1 MTQFVTPFLKEREMP
16 STMETINIILDAL
29 PTLLK
34 GMGVT
39 LEVTV
44 ISLIIAMFIGLVLG
58 VFSITKSKILRTI
71 STAFVDIIRGT
82 PLLVQILFIYFGL
95 PSVIDINLTAFAAG
109 VIAITLNAAAYLV
122 EIFRAGIN
130 SIDKGQ
136 MEAGRTIGFS
146 YSETMRLIILPQAIR
161 RMIPAFVNQFIVSI
175 KDTSLLSAIG
185 VAELTLSG
193 QSIYAANFR
202 AFEIL
207 FAVGVLYFIII
218 YSLTLFSRW
227 LERRLDVA

>member
-1 MTQFVTPFLKEREMP
+1 MP
-16 STMETINIILDAL
+16 SIMETINIILDGL

-39 LEVTV
+39 IEVTV
-44 ISLIIAMFIGLVLG
+44 ISLILAMVIGLVLG
-58 VFSITKSKILRTI
+58 VFSITKSKVLRMI
-71 STAFVDIIRGT
+71 STVFVDIIRGT

-95 PSVIDINLTAFAAG
+95 PSVIDISLTAFSAG
-109 VIAITLNAAAYLV
+109 VIAITVNAAAYLV

-136 MEAGRTIGFS
+136 MEAGRSLGFS
-146 YSETMRLIILPQAIR
+146 YGQTMRLIILPQAIR

-185 VAELTLSG
+185 LAELTLSG
-193 QSIYAANFR
+193 QSIYAANFH

-207 FAVGVLYFIII
+207 FAVGVLYFVII
-218 YSLTLFSRW
+218 YSLTLLSRW

>member
-1 MTQFVTPFLKEREMP
+1 
-16 STMETINIILDAL
+16 METINVIIDAL

-34 GMGVT
+34 GMGLTV
-39 LEVTV
+39 EITV
-44 ISLIIAMFIGLVLG
+44 ISLILAMFIGVMLG
-58 VFSITKSKILRTI
+58 IFSITKSKVLRFI

-95 PSVIDINLTAFAAG
+95 PSVLNISLTAFAAG
-109 VIAITLNAAAYLV
+109 VIAITINAAAYLV

-146 YSETMRLIILPQAIR
+146 YSQTMRLIILPQAFR

-185 VAELTLSG
+185 LAELTLSG
-193 QSIYAANFR
+193 QSIYAVNFR

-207 FAVGVLYFIII
+207 TVVGILYFIII
-218 YSLTLFSRW
+218 YSLSILSRL
-227 LERRLDVA
+227 LERRLNVS

>member
-1 MTQFVTPFLKEREMP
+1 MTQFVIPFLKERRVASM
-16 STMETINIILDAL
+16 METIHIILEGL

-34 GMGVT
+34 GMGMT
-39 LEVTV
+39 IEITV
-44 ISLIIAMFIGLVLG
+44 ISLILAMVIGLVLG

-71 STAFVDIIRGT
+71 SIAFVDIIRGT

-95 PSVIDINLTAFAAG
+95 PSVIDISLTAFSAG
-109 VIAITLNAAAYLV
+109 VIAITVNAAAYLI

-146 YSETMRLIILPQAIR
+146 YSQTMRLIILPQAIR

-185 VAELTLSG
+185 LTELTLSG
-193 QSIYAANFR
+193 QSIYAANFH

-207 FAVGVLYFIII
+207 FAVGVLYFVII

-227 LERRLDVA
+227 IERRLDVA

>member
-1 MTQFVTPFLKEREMP
+1 M
-16 STMETINIILDAL
+16 METIKVILEGL
-29 PTLLK
+29 PTLLR
-34 GMGVT
+34 GMGMT
-39 LEVTV
+39 LEITV
-44 ISLIIAMFIGLVLG
+44 ISLILAMFIGLVFG
-58 VFSITKSKILRTI
+58 IFSITKSKALRAI
-71 STAFVDIIRGT
+71 STVFVDIIRGT

-109 VIAITLNAAAYLV
+109 VIAITVNAAAYLV

-146 YSETMRLIILPQAIR
+146 YGQTMRLIVLPQAIR

-175 KDTSLLSAIG
+175 KDTSLLSTIG
-185 VAELTLSG
+185 LAELTLSG
-193 QSIYAANFR
+193 QSIYATNFR

-207 FAVGVLYFIII
+207 FAVGVLYFVII
-218 YSLTLFSRW
+218 YTLSLFSRW

>member
-1 MTQFVTPFLKEREMP
+1 
-16 STMETINIILDAL
+16 METINIILDAL

-39 LEVTV
+39 IEVTV
-44 ISLIIAMFIGLVLG
+44 ISLIIAMAIGLVLG
-58 VFSITKSKILRTI
+58 VFSITKSKVLRTI

-109 VIAITLNAAAYLV
+109 VIAITVNAAAYLI

-227 LERRLDVA
+227 LEGRLDVA

>member
-1 MTQFVTPFLKEREMP
+1 M
-16 STMETINIILDAL
+16 METIHIILDGL

-34 GMGVT
+34 GMGLT
-39 LEVTV
+39 IEITV
-44 ISLIIAMFIGLVLG
+44 ISLILAMFIGLVLG
-58 VFSITKSKILRTI
+58 VFSITKSKILRAI

-95 PSVIDINLTAFAAG
+95 PSVLDISLTAFSAG
-109 VIAITLNAAAYLV
+109 VIAITVNAAAYLV

-146 YSETMRLIILPQAIR
+146 YGQTMRLIILPQAIR

-185 VAELTLSG
+185 LAELTLSG

-218 YSLTLFSRW
+218 YSLSLFSRW

>member
-1 MTQFVTPFLKEREMP
+1 
-16 STMETINIILDAL
+16 METINIILEAL

-39 LEVTV
+39 VEVTV
-44 ISLIIAMFIGLVLG
+44 ISLILAMFIGLVLG
-58 VFSITKSKILRTI
+58 IFSITKSKILRTI
-71 STAFVDIIRGT
+71 STVFVDIIRGT

-95 PSVIDINLTAFAAG
+95 PSVIDISLTAFAAG
-109 VIAITLNAAAYLV
+109 VIAITVNAAAYLV

-146 YSETMRLIILPQAIR
+146 YSQTMRLIILPQAVR

-185 VAELTLSG
+185 LAELTLSG
-193 QSIYAANFR
+193 QSIYAANFH

-207 FAVGVLYFIII
+207 FAVGVLYFVII
-218 YSLTLFSRW
+218 YSLSLFSRW

>member
-1 MTQFVTPFLKEREMP
+1 
-16 STMETINIILDAL
+16 METIQIILDAL
-29 PTLLK
+29 PTLLS
-34 GMGVT
+34 GMGLT
-39 LEVTV
+39 LEITI
-44 ISLIIAMFIGLVLG
+44 ISLVLAMVIGLVLG
-58 VFSITKSKILRTI
+58 VFSITKSKILRAI
-71 STAFVDIIRGT
+71 STVFVDMIRGT
-82 PLLVQILFIYFGL
+82 PLLVQILFIYFGI
-95 PSVIDINLTAFAAG
+95 PSVFDVNLTAFAAG
-109 VIAITLNAAAYLV
+109 VIAITINAAAYLV

-136 MEAGRTIGFS
+136 MEAGRSIGFS
-146 YSETMRLIILPQAIR
+146 YWQTMRLIVLPQAVR

-185 VAELTLSG
+185 IAELTFSG

-207 FAVGVLYFIII
+207 FAVGVLYFVII
-218 YSLTLFSRW
+218 YTLSLFSRW

>member
-1 MTQFVTPFLKEREMP
+1 MK
-16 STMETINIILDAL
+16 ETINIILESL
-29 PTLLK
+29 PTLLR

-39 LEVTV
+39 LEITV
-44 ISLIIAMFIGLVLG
+44 ISLILALFIGLVLG
-58 VFSITKSKILRTI
+58 VFSITKSRILRTI

-95 PSVIDINLTAFAAG
+95 PSVIDISLTAFAAG
-109 VIAITLNAAAYLV
+109 VIAITVNASAYLV

-146 YSETMRLIILPQAIR
+146 YSQTMRLIILPQAIR

-175 KDTSLLSAIG
+175 KDTSLLSVIG
-185 VAELTLSG
+185 LAELTLSG
-193 QSIYAANFR
+193 QSIYAVNFR

-207 FAVGVLYFIII
+207 FVVGVLYFVII
-218 YSLTLFSRW
+218 YSLSIFSRW

>member
-1 MTQFVTPFLKEREMP
+1 
-16 STMETINIILDAL
+16 METINIIIEAIPAL
-29 PTLLK
+29 LE

-39 LEVTV
+39 IQITV
-44 ISLIIAMFIGLVLG
+44 ISLVFAMVIGLVLG
-58 VFSITKSKILRTI
+58 VFSITKSKILRAI
-71 STAFVDIIRGT
+71 STVFVDAIRGT

-95 PSVIDINLTAFAAG
+95 PSVIDITLTAFAAG
-109 VIAITLNAAAYLV
+109 IIAITVNAAAYLV

-130 SIDKGQ
+130 SVDPGQ

-146 YSETMRLIILPQAIR
+146 YSQTMRLIVLPQAIR

-185 VAELTLSG
+185 VAELTLAG

-207 FAVGVLYFIII
+207 FAVGVLYFVII
-218 YSLTLFSRW
+218 YALTLLSRW
-227 LERRLDVA
+227 LERRLDVS

>member
-1 MTQFVTPFLKEREMP
+1 MLRI
-16 STMETINIILDAL
+16 METVNIILEGL

-34 GMGVT
+34 GMGMT
-39 LEVTV
+39 IEITV
-44 ISLIIAMFIGLVLG
+44 ISLILAMVIGLVLG
-58 VFSITKSKILRTI
+58 VFSITKSKILRAV
-71 STAFVDIIRGT
+71 SMGFVDIIRGT

-95 PSVIDINLTAFAAG
+95 PSVIDISLTAFAAG
-109 VIAITLNAAAYLV
+109 IIAITVNAAAYLV

-146 YSETMRLIILPQAIR
+146 YSQTMRLIVLPQAVR

-185 VAELTLSG
+185 LTELTLSG
-193 QSIYAANFR
+193 QTIYAANFH

-207 FAVGVLYFIII
+207 FAVGALYFIII

-227 LERRLDVA
+227 LEGRLDIA